1 MTRSILYLVVV
12 LSGLLLNF
20 PAAAQKMSFVDAE
33 GRGDGTTR
41 IDATQQALIMAIGQV
56 NGAQLAA
63 QMSSQLQAVTTT
75 SDDNETFKSTEAYQ
89 EAVSQKTKGV
99 IRSWKILSET
109 KDDEN
114 IWTVTVL
121 AKIAKYKLS
130 KQLNRIRIAVLP
142 FRLSENAR
150 KLGKKWEFVDRIRRS
165 TAAYLTQSR
174 RFAVLDRD
182 YSKEQ
187 SEELKF
193 ATKPG
198 VRTEELARLGNLVAV
213 DLIVVGTLEN
223 LNEHRRKIKIKATG
237 RRISSVKSTA
247 SFSYRVIDVA
257 TRQVKFAD
265 TKTLNADGK
274 IRSLVRNIGDTI
286 GETILNAIYPI
297 LVVAVDKKHLT
308 LGQGGRTLRVGQ
320 KLELINFGEEIF
332 DAYTKEY
339 LGRKEIT
346 VGVIKITRVR
356 SHQSSARILKS
367 TKDINADFSP
377 EMYIVRPYPN
387 DSNTRGNTAGI
398 KTAGEKDLDK
408 DLDTLKKKSKD
419 DW

>member
-1 MTRSILYLVVV
+1 
-12 LSGLLLNF
+12 
-20 PAAAQKMSFVDAE
+20 MSFVDAE

-41 IDATQQALIMAIGQV
+41 IDATQKALIMAIGQV

-63 QMSSQLQAVTTT
+63 QMSSQLKAVTTAT
-75 SDDNETFKSTEAYQ
+75 DDNETYKSTEAYQ

-109 KDDEN
+109 KDEED

-130 KQLNRIRIAVLP
+130 GQLNRIRIAVLP
-142 FRLSENAR
+142 FRVSKKVGNLRDKR
-150 KLGKKWEFVDRIRRS
+150 KYIRKIQRS

-187 SEELKF
+187 TEELNF
-193 ATKPG
+193 STKAG

-213 DLIVVGTLEN
+213 DLIVVGTIDN
-223 LNEHRRKIKIKATG
+223 LIERHRTITVKATG
-237 RRISSVKSTA
+237 REITSIKSTA
-247 SFSYRVIDVA
+247 NYSYRVIDVA

-265 TKTLNADGK
+265 TKSLKADGK
-274 IRSLVRNIGDTI
+274 IRSLVNKIGDTI
-286 GETILNAIYPI
+286 GATILNAIYPI
-297 LVVAVDKKHLT
+297 LVVAVDNKHLT

-320 KLELINFGEEIF
+320 KLELIKLGEEIF

-339 LGRKEIT
+339 LGQKEISI
-346 VGVIKITRVR
+346 GVIKVTKVR
-356 SHQSSARILKS
+356 SVQSSARILKS
-367 TKDINADFSP
+367 NMNINRDFGP

-387 DSNTRGNTAGI
+387 DLNSGQNTVNN
-398 KTAGEKDLDK
+398 KTGQEKNLEKDLK
-408 DLDTLKKKSKD
+408 SLKKKSKD